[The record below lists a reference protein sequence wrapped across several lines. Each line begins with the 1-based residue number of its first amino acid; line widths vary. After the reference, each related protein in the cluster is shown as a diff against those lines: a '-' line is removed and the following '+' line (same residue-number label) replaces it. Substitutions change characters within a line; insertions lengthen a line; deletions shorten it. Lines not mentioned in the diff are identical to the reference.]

1 MIIMVCSVAS
11 LMGAPPLVKGPDY
24 VIPIDFTI
32 KIQMKSKKPIKL
44 ARTFDNKILELKD
57 VLNDPISV
65 YLKGLAEGVATLE
78 LVSTDDEK
86 EELSVYVLRQ
96 QTPVNNIKF
105 LKETTIDMAHLKKV
119 LAQAVPN
126 TKVEINLVT
135 TDSVFVKGEV
145 NSYNDMRTI
154 LHVAS
159 KIVDPSY
166 QEKGVVPGLTYS
178 LKDDEDKEITTVS
191 SKVINGLKLK
201 PKKPIDLNELKK
213 TLKQAV
219 PTGNI
224 DVVMITADSVFI
236 SGEVNSSVE
245 QLIVLQLASKIVDP
259 SYQEKG
265 KVGNTY
271 NLNDEKGQ
279 SIGTVSFNVL
289 NGIKLRRDGLKIKPK
304 KEIDIEEL
312 NKVLSQA
319 VPTGNINVKMITADS
334 VFISGEVNSFIERLI
349 ILQLASK
356 IVDPDYQEKGKEGTT
371 YDLNDEKGQSLG
383 TVSFKVINGLK
394 VLKPNQ
400 DVEPK
405 KQSATPTPPTTTFD
419 LDYLKKVIRDAVP
432 NSNIQIIPVTKD
444 AVILSGYVSRAE
456 DIGMILSIASNIV
469 DPTLFDALS
478 QSSST
483 QTNNPGQTNPSTP
496 PASNIPTDPNAAATT
511 QPAQNAQK
519 NSPKVINA
527 LRVAGVQQVQ
537 LDVVVAQVSRTEIR
551 KLAFDFLTYRNSSFI
566 GSTLSGLATRPL
578 AMSQG
583 STLAANAFVASG
595 AGANVPFGV
604 LNSSSG
610 FLGFLQAL
618 RTETASKL
626 LAEPKLVTSSGKK
639 ASFLVGGE
647 QAVISASSGVN
658 GPGVDF
664 KKIGTQ
670 LDFLPIVLGNGKIQ
684 LTVNPS
690 IKSVNISLG
699 IASPTPGGGFTPG
712 FDDKQV
718 TATVEMETGQTFVI
732 GGLIQNETRGSNKKI
747 PVLGDLPFLGVLFS
761 SKEFTETEQEVVI
774 LVTPYLVDPQS
785 CDQLPKLLPGQETRS
800 PDDFELFLEGILEAP
815 RGPRKVIQDRKYI
828 PAFKNAKPLDA
839 ESGES
844 RVPGNLIF
852 PTRNQENVKP
862 KELPI
867 IETQPVP
874 LPVPI
879 PVPEISKSEKV
890 SEVPLVQIKNSRSS
904 LPIKVLPGVVNPN
917 NSESNNKTSSL
928 QTLSPVK

>member
-1 MIIMVCSVAS
+1 MAMMIMVCSVAS
-11 LMGAPPLVKGPDY
+11 LIGQEAPPLVKGPDY
-24 VIPIDFTI
+24 AIPIDFTI
-32 KIQMKSKKPIKL
+32 KIQMKSKKLIKN
-44 ARTFDNKILELKD
+44 ARTFDNKILEVKD
-57 VLNDPISV
+57 VLNDPKSV

-78 LVSTDDEK
+78 LISTDEEK
-86 EELSVYVLRQ
+86 EELSVFVIRQ
-96 QTPVNNIKF
+96 QSPATNLKF
-105 LKETTIDMAHLKKV
+105 LKQTTIDIEQLEKALNEIGLKETK
-119 LAQAVPN
+119 AEIKIVP
-126 TKVEINLVT
+126 IT
-135 TDSVFVKGEV
+135 TDS
-145 NSYNDMRTI
+145 I
-154 LHVAS
+154 LISGVGYSKEDIQSILRIAS
-159 KIVDPSY
+159 KIVDPNY
-166 QEKGVVPGLTYS
+166 LEKDGKVYEVDLQ
-178 LKDDEDKEITTVS
+178 EDKDINSYGSGGTTVQNFNAPGAVSTDKKTISVS
-191 SKVINGLKLK
+191 SKVINGLKFRKKSGIIEPTFDFKLLQK
-201 PKKPIDLNELKK
+201 TIKDVFPKSNIELKLLAK
-213 TLKQAV
+213 
-219 PTGNI
+219 
-224 DVVMITADSVFI
+224 DSV
-236 SGEVNSSVE
+236 
-245 QLIVLQLASKIVDP
+245 
-259 SYQEKG
+259 
-265 KVGNTY
+265 
-271 NLNDEKGQ
+271 
-279 SIGTVSFNVL
+279 
-289 NGIKLRRDGLKIKPK
+289 
-304 KEIDIEEL
+304 
-312 NKVLSQA
+312 
-319 VPTGNINVKMITADS
+319 
-334 VFISGEVNSFIERLI
+334 
-349 ILQLASK
+349 ILM
-356 IVDPDYQEKGKEGTT
+356 
-371 YDLNDEKGQSLG
+371 
-383 TVSFKVINGLK
+383 
-394 VLKPNQ
+394 
-400 DVEPK
+400 
-405 KQSATPTPPTTTFD
+405 
-419 LDYLKKVIRDAVP
+419 
-432 NSNIQIIPVTKD
+432 
-444 AVILSGYVSRAE
+444 GYVSNAE
-456 DIGMILSIASNIV
+456 DVPLILQIATNIV
-469 DPTLFDALS
+469 DPVLAQAQS
-478 QSSST
+478 QIVQGSST
-483 QTNNPGQTNPSTP
+483 TVPSASLNSQNSQNGSNTQGNSSNPQS
-496 PASNIPTDPNAAATT
+496 
-511 QPAQNAQK
+511 
-519 NSPKVINA
+519 SPKVINA

-551 KLAFDFLTYRNSSFI
+551 KLSFDFLTYNNSSFI
-566 GSTLSGLATRPL
+566 GSTLSGLATRPV

-732 GGLIQNETRGSNKKI
+732 GGLIQNETRGNIVKI

-862 KELPI
+862 KEFPK
-867 IETQPVP
+867 IEPQPVP

-890 SEVPLVQIKNSRSS
+890 SEAPLVQIKNSRSS
-904 LPIKVLPGVVNPN
+904 LPIKVLPGVANPN
-917 NSESNNKTSSL
+917 NSESKIKSSSL